1 MDYNAIFP
9 DVKPAA
15 KAPDLPRSYLGRD
28 PDSVLARR
36 FFNRGVSVS
45 ADTTGCMLVSLHG
58 SPEPLDGAL
67 VQYVQTVRLKRKDA
81 VALRDRLSS
90 LLEDR

>member
-1 MDYNAIFP
+1 MDYDAIFP

-15 KAPDLPRSYLGRD
+15 HAPDLPRNYFGGG
-28 PDSVLARR
+28 PDAVLARR

-67 VQYVQTVRLKRKDA
+67 VQYVQTARLKREDA
-81 VALRDRLSS
+81 SALRDRLSS
-90 LLEDR
+90 LLGDR